1 MKSLIRPLSGLAVL
15 AATAGA
21 AMAAPPEYCALY
33 AREYANQFAAAAGEK
48 AGSEPKI
55 QDEAYYRCLN
65 MDEEPAMPATS
76 AYSDLPVG
84 SADQG
89 GPLEAVPGAA
99 AADTAASPTGD
110 AAATPAAAPQ
120 TPLRKTTAS
129 TPSKRTYTSG
139 KQPGTPEWAAWC
151 RKYFPN
157 SFNEKE
163 GTIVPLGSTKRVL
176 CK

>member
-1 MKSLIRPLSGLAVL
+1 MKSLIVPLVGLALL
-15 AATAGA
+15 AATAGT
-21 AMAAPPEYCALY
+21 AMAAAPEYCALY
-33 AREYANQFAAAAGEK
+33 AREYANQFALAAGEK
-48 AGSEPKI
+48 SGSEPKI

-76 AYSDLPVG
+76 AYSDLPIG
-84 SADQG
+84 TADQG
-89 GPLEAVPGAA
+89 GPLEPVPGAA
-99 AADTAASPTGD
+99 AAGD
-110 AAATPAAAPQ
+110 AAPPTDDTTAVPAAAPNM
-120 TPLRKTTAS
+120 PLTKTADN

-151 RKYFPN
+151 RKYFPH

-163 GTIVPLGSTKRVL
+163 GTILPFGSTKRVF